1 MARPVQRISLTDS
14 EKNGLLTLSR
24 SLSLDYRY
32 VIRARIILEWYE
44 GKTLDE
50 SEASLSISRPTIVKW
65 RKKFAAHRLDGL
77 KDAPRSGKPLTISAE
92 TRAKVIELACSK
104 PGEGYS
110 RWSQRRLA
118 EEVGISQSQVHRI
131 LKEADL
137 RPHKTTYWCGKSTDP
152 EFEQKLINIVGLYLS
167 PPENALVLC
176 VDEKTQIQALDRTQP
191 ELPLRTGNPKR
202 LTATYKRHGTVS
214 LIAALSV
221 HVGEVT
227 AKTIDKNDA
236 EAFLAF
242 LKKLYRMYPG
252 KDLHII
258 VDNWSAHK
266 HQKVKEWVEKRKRL
280 TLHFTPTYSSWLNQ
294 IEIWFNL
301 LTKDVLK
308 DAVWHSKKQLI
319 EQIMTY
325 IKTYNKKRAKPFQWT
340 YTGKPLTI

>member
-1 MARPVQRISLTDS
+1 MARPAQQITLSDS
-14 EKNGLLTLSR
+14 EKSELLTLSR
-24 SLSLDYRY
+24 SQALQYRY
-32 VIRARIILEWYE
+32 VIRAKIILEWSE

-50 SEASLSISRPTIVKW
+50 SESSLSVSRPTIVKW
-65 RKKFAAHRLDGL
+65 RKRFAARRLDGL
-77 KDAPRSGKPLTISAE
+77 KDEPRTGKPLIISPE
-92 TRAKVIELACSK
+92 TRVRVIELACSK
-104 PGEGYS
+104 PKEGYS
-110 RWSQRRLA
+110 CWSQRRLA
-118 EEVGISQSQVHRI
+118 EKIGISQSQVHRI

-137 RPHKTTYWCGKSTDP
+137 KPHKTEYWCGKSTDP
-152 EFEQKLINIVGLYLS
+152 EFEEKLIKIIGLYLS

-176 VDEKTQIQALDRTQP
+176 VDEKTQIQVLERTQP

-214 LIAALSV
+214 LIAALAV
-221 HVGEVT
+221 HVGDIT
-227 AKTIDKNDA
+227 AKTIEKNDS

-242 LKKLYRMYPG
+242 LKKLYRMYPN

-266 HQKVKEWVEKRKRL
+266 HQKVKEWVDKRRRL
-280 TLHFTPTYSSWLNQ
+280 TLYFTPTYSSWLNQ
-294 IEIWFNL
+294 IEIWFRL

-308 DAVWHSKKQLI
+308 DAVWHTKKQLVD
-319 EQIMTY
+319 QIMTY

>member
-1 MARPVQRISLTDS
+1 MARPAQQITLTDS
-14 EKNGLLTLSR
+14 EKSELITMSR
-24 SLSLDYRY
+24 SQALEHRY
-32 VIRARIILEWYE
+32 VMRAKIVLEWSE

-50 SEASLSISRPTIVKW
+50 SEASLSVSRPTIVKW

-77 KDAPRSGKPLTISAE
+77 KDAPRSGKPLTISAK
-92 TRAKVIELACSK
+92 TRAKVIELACSD

-118 EEVGISQSQVHRI
+118 EKVGISQSQVHRI

-137 RPHKTTYWCGKSTDP
+137 KPHKTEYWCGKSTDP

-202 LTATYKRHGTVS
+202 LTTTYKRHGTVS
-214 LIAALSV
+214 LIAALAV
-221 HVGEVT
+221 HVGEIT
-227 AKTIDKNDA
+227 AKTIDKNDS
-236 EAFLAF
+236 EAFLSF
-242 LKKLYRMYPG
+242 LKKLYRMYPK

-266 HQKVKEWVEKRKRL
+266 HHKVKEWVERRRRL

-308 DAVWHSKKQLI
+308 DAVWHSKKQLV
-319 EQIMTY
+319 EQIMRY
-325 IKTYNKKRAKPFQWT
+325 IRTYNKTRAKPFQWT